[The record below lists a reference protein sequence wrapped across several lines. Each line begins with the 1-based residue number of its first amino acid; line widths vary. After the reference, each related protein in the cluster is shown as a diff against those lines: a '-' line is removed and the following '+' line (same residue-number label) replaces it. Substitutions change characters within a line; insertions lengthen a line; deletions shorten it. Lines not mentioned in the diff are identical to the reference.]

1 MNSFPHYFMG
11 IGALTDFGPLIAN
24 PKTALLG
31 AAAQFGVFGTIL
43 ELPPLIWFRG
53 LILQ

>member
-1 MNSFPHYFMG
+1 MIIFMG

-31 AAAQFGVFGTIL
+31 AASQFGVFGTLFGITAFN
-43 ELPPLIWFRG
+43 LIPG
-53 LILQ
+53 STSP